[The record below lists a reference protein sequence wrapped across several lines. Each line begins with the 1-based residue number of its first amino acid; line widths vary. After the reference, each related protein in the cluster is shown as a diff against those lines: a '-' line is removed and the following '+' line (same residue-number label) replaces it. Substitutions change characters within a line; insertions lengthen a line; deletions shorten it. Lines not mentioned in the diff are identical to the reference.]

1 MGVSIIWP
9 AQEAFLR
16 RSIRPEVNE
25 TAPEGFSLGRQ
36 RASACSRLPGNHS
49 AGQGS
54 RKPRCRIHVSGPL
67 RRLTRGHVSMVSRW
81 RKPGNRISRGIPRV
95 TAWHRPQYGGQRLTR
110 GLAAVARG
118 GGVGSDSSKGWRRVG
133 EVEEVRA
140 GAGHGREFGINGE
153 SSGKDGVNTNRRSS
167 LVFFELRRVTCGVVV
182 HKAVDN

>member
-1 MGVSIIWP
+1 
-9 AQEAFLR
+9 
-16 RSIRPEVNE
+16 
-25 TAPEGFSLGRQ
+25 
-36 RASACSRLPGNHS
+36 
-49 AGQGS
+49 
-54 RKPRCRIHVSGPL
+54 
-67 RRLTRGHVSMVSRW
+67 MVSRW

-153 SSGKDGVNTNRRSS
+153 SSGKDGVNTMGDHRWYS
-167 LVFFELRRVTCGVVV
+167 LSYVE
-182 HKAVDN
+182 